1 MATFFRISDNI
12 RGYQRYNYVHA
23 PCGSQI
29 LYCEIEERVGMLE
42 SPCCDGIPYA
52 LDVDG
57 WGELAC
63 IGEIYEGDGFTVE
76 AVSYEEYHENMDY

>member
-1 MATFFRISDNI
+1 
-12 RGYQRYNYVHA
+12 
-23 PCGSQI
+23 
-29 LYCEIEERVGMLE
+29 MLE
-42 SPCCDGIPYA
+42 APCCDGIPYA